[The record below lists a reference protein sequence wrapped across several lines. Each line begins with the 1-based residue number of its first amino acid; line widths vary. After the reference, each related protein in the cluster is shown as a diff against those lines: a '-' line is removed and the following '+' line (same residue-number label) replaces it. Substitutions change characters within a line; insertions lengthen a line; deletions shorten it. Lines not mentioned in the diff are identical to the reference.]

1 MAAFHYLLMA
11 GHSIYQKK
19 LMDALKDT
27 ELTPGQPKVLDF
39 LKDCDGSTQKEIA
52 AACYLEAATVTSVLN
67 GMETKGLIIRKR
79 LNGNRRSFHVFMTE
93 KGRTLQKQVEEI
105 FVKIEEETFKE
116 LSEEKRKEFLQIFS
130 QIHDNLMT
138 TR

>member
-1 MAAFHYLLMA
+1 M
-11 GHSIYQKK
+11 
-19 LMDALKDT
+19 
-27 ELTPGQPKVLDF
+27 
-39 LKDCDGSTQKEIA
+39 
-52 AACYLEAATVTSVLN
+52 TSVLN
-67 GMETKGLIIRKR
+67 GMESKGLIIRKR